1 MGNSNSLLA
10 AETYFW
16 NKRDLGTIV
25 QCSLGGL
32 DLVMPVHFGNLV
44 LGGTFGC
51 MIVASGG

>member
-16 NKRDLGTIV
+16 NKRGLGTIV